1 MLFQTTANCTAN
13 QVSWRSMN
21 KCKERAKKDVKDRGL
36 NKIDKLFA
44 GRGARPCAPT
54 ENAGVI
60 KFVFLSFE
68 LKALL
73 NG

>member
-1 MLFQTTANCTAN
+1 
-13 QVSWRSMN
+13 MN